1 YGLDGAER
9 NRLRGA
15 RVFELD
21 EGHPGIY
28 KDTRLVFAKD
38 FGIDLTANDQPIV
51 PVPLDPAQS

>member
-1 YGLDGAER
+1 M
-9 NRLRGA
+9 
-15 RVFELD
+15 D
-21 EGHPGIY
+21 ESHPGIY